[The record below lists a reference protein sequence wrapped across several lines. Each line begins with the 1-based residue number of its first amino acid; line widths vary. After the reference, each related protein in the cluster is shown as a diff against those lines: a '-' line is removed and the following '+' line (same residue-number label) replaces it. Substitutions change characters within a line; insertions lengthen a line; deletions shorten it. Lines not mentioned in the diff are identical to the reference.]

1 MGLKDIQKE
10 FVKLS
15 LNKEAREDAFDS
27 DSIGS
32 NEFEHLKLA
41 INRHAYSLIRKRLGV
56 VKSILRIT
64 RMVMG
69 DAFDEE
75 FIKFAQVSEV
85 PSGINRHRKDSIM
98 FADWLVNLKRGSKL
112 FQPLKILLS
121 HELQPI
127 HMWMNKRSFSI
138 KCYNRSPH
146 QMMDFCKNSLP
157 ISKARICPTIVIWWE
172 TRRGVSCYRWQSFS
186 L

>member
-121 HELQPI
+121 NELQPI
-127 HMWMNKRSFSI
+127 HMWMNKKSFSI
-138 KCYNRSPH
+138 NYLFYN
-146 QMMDFCKNSLP
+146 K
-157 ISKARICPTIVIWWE
+157 
-172 TRRGVSCYRWQSFS
+172 
-186 L
+186 

>member
-75 FIKFAQVSEV
+75 FIKFAVSEV
-85 PSGINRHRKDSIM
+85 PSELTTSQRFYNVCR
-98 FADWLVNLKRGSKL
+98 LVS
-112 FQPLKILLS
+112 
-121 HELQPI
+121 
-127 HMWMNKRSFSI
+127 
-138 KCYNRSPH
+138 
-146 QMMDFCKNSLP
+146 
-157 ISKARICPTIVIWWE
+157 
-172 TRRGVSCYRWQSFS
+172 
-186 L
+186 

>member
-75 FIKFAQVSEV
+75 FKKVIDDNDV
-85 PSGINRHRKDSIM
+85 PHADTTYDPETFDTYIGMEIGLPRGDDGSVEHATVKRRKLNDGG
-98 FADWLVNLKRGSKL
+98 D
-112 FQPLKILLS
+112 
-121 HELQPI
+121 
-127 HMWMNKRSFSI
+127 
-138 KCYNRSPH
+138 
-146 QMMDFCKNSLP
+146 P
-157 ISKARICPTIVIWWE
+157 ISTESTALLKLSQQT
-172 TRRGVSCYRWQSFS
+172 S
-186 L
+186 